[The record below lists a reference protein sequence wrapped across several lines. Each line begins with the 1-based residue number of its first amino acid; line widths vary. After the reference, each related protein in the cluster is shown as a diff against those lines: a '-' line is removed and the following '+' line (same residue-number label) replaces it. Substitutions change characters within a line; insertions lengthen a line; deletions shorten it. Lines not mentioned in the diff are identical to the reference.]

1 MNSVIDS
8 IRITINGKTKEYTKG
23 ITLSEIAGDYQ
34 ENYKYPIILAKVNN
48 NLREL
53 SYALTKDSTVT
64 FLDLTDP
71 AGNRTHISGLT
82 YLLIYAIK
90 ELYGRSKDITVE
102 HSIDKGIYIKT
113 NFTLTEDK
121 LKEIKN
127 KMKEIAKTDTPI
139 TKLTIDRLEA
149 IDYYYL
155 IQLNI

>member
-1 MNSVIDS
+1 MYSVIDT
-8 IRITINGKTKEYTKG
+8 IKVIINGKTKEFTKR
-23 ITLSEIAGDYQ
+23 ITLSEIVGDYQ
-34 ENYKYPIILAKVNN
+34 NDFKYPIILAKVNDN
-48 NLREL
+48 IREL
-53 SYALTKDSTVT
+53 SYALTRDCKVT

-121 LKEIKN
+121 LKEIKH
-127 KMKEIAKTDTPI
+127 KMKEI
-139 TKLTIDRLEA
+139 
-149 IDYYYL
+149 
-155 IQLNI
+155 